1 MDVAKINKNS
11 AVFGRNCELKRELK
25 RELRIEFKNQIK
37 NEKKTKKEIK
47 DEIYFKIEG
56 EYDSKRNF
64 FDPVKGSP
72 NVFLNNLQNRM
83 KQYYNVLS
91 KRYK

>member
-11 AVFGRNCELKRELK
+11 AVFGKKYDLRN
-25 RELRIEFKNQIK
+25 EFKSQIK
-37 NEKKTKKEIK
+37 NEIKIKKETK
-47 DEIYFKIEG
+47 EDIYFKIEG

-91 KRYK
+91 KKYK